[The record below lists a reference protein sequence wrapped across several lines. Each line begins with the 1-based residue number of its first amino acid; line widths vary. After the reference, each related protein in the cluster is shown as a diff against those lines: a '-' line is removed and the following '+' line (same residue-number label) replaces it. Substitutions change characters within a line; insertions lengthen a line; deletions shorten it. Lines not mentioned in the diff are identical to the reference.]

1 MSLPESRPRSDRNPG
16 RSTYQG
22 VRRRSI
28 DSSEDGMLGVAMKML
43 LWIVLIA
50 VARMFPPCLGKT
62 TDSAGEANPVVVRE
76 RSLSRV
82 VVI

>member
-1 MSLPESRPRSDRNPG
+1 MSLPESCPRADRNPG

-28 DSSEDGMLGVAMKML
+28 DSSEAGMLGGAMKML

-50 VARMFPPCLGKT
+50 VARMFPPVWVK
-62 TDSAGEANPVVVRE
+62 S
-76 RSLSRV
+76 
-82 VVI
+82 VIVPARRIQSWFVNGH